1 MPLAVCDRLYIEA
14 QAPARQL
21 DWCVCV
27 SPDRLFAP
35 ALESQNFRWGT
46 IISRA
51 LKTALP
57 LLALIK
63 GGSKQK
69 AIHIWVF
76 ERVIKSGLEKHFHH
90 FAPRVLFYFLFQAT
104 VQFVYWKKI

>member
-1 MPLAVCDRLYIEA
+1 MARGGWGVMPLAVCDRLIVYIEA
-14 QAPARQL
+14 QAPARQMV
-21 DWCVCV
+21 CVCV

-35 ALESQNFRWGT
+35 ALVSQNFRWGA

-57 LLALIK
+57 RLALIK

-76 ERVIKSGLEKHFHH
+76 ERVIKSGL
-90 FAPRVLFYFLFQAT
+90 
-104 VQFVYWKKI
+104 IN